1 MKKKIDLFN
10 QVQDIK
16 NIFDEIK
23 SHVTIKTGEEQE
35 NFSKLYEKLTI
46 WSDRLKDNR
55 FKVALVGTT
64 SAGKS
69 SFANALLHKDLL
81 PEDDKTT
88 TYTSASIESSNEDK
102 AIIEFY
108 SKDEFKTK
116 FNELLK
122 EIKIDNQNYETLTIG
137 HFEYLFN
144 DLENWQKDHVN
155 TQEIRNILEQ
165 KKEIEEYLGSK
176 TIELSEISKESLK
189 DYITKPEIARAVKR
203 ITIKSTQ
210 FKDMD
215 NLIIYDVPGFDS
227 PTKLHKEQALKF
239 MKDAEIVILVHGF
252 GNNSDLNDSQ
262 VRMLTSTKDEFG
274 QELAKKMI
282 VVGNKIDKEIGENE
296 EEAKNKIKKLSN
308 DLTDSLKKFNVYH
321 HKNFIPI
328 SAKGYLQK
336 ENIVFGEEITNKLKK
351 LNISNGFS
359 EFNTRLKEIFE
370 HDALEVLN
378 TVVNKISHESK
389 AFLQEFKL
397 NYNPI
402 IDAKRKRTDEFAL
415 VDKKWKEIQKLL
427 REELFEQ
434 KNIIKENKYD
444 LDASIK
450 NQVNENWIS
459 KISEKVDDY
468 VKNEIIK
475 GTDGRNNNIS
485 ASKINDR
492 VREVIYKESLKLIIK
507 ISTDTIENNSGT
519 EEKELFEILR
529 KNILNKNENL
539 ERNLKNILF
548 EITNDYKYET
558 NSYKPLIHRFL
569 NNIFEVIILHRI
581 NDKLE
586 GRGKSFNDNRAN
598 IEGLLYITET
608 DDDTKSL
615 FEQDLI
621 QKILIQSE
629 NIKLSN
635 SNNPLNEL
643 LNHAKVS
650 VEITEVKDEI
660 VKDLENLKEVFND
673 IILKAIQIETPFKD
687 SLQDQI
693 QAILN
698 DIDSDNINKSK
709 LRSFIVENI
718 DEISKEEYRK
728 LEIDEEMKNILNNII
743 KMIDDIEETR

>member
-10 QVQDIK
+10 QVQSIK

-23 SHVTIKTGEEQE
+23 SNVTLKTGEEQE

-46 WSDRLKDNR
+46 WSDRLKDTR

-88 TYTSASIESSNEDK
+88 TFTSASIESSNEDK

-122 EIKIDNQNYETLTIG
+122 EIKIDDQNYETLTISN
-137 HFEYLFN
+137 FQYLFN
-144 DLENWQKDHVN
+144 DLENLQKEHVN
-155 TQEIRNILEQ
+155 IKEIRNILEE

-189 DYITKPEIARAVKR
+189 NYITKPEIARAVKR

-252 GNNSDLNDSQ
+252 GNASDLNDSQ
-262 VRMLTSTKDEFG
+262 VGMLTSTKDEFG

-282 VVGNKIDKEIGENE
+282 VVGNKIDKEIGENK
-296 EEAKNKIKKLSN
+296 EEAKNKIQKLSN

-328 SAKGYLQK
+328 SAKGYLQE
-336 ENIVFGEEITNKLKK
+336 ENIVFGEEITNKLKR

-359 EFNTRLKEIFE
+359 EFNTRLKEVFE

-389 AFLQEFKL
+389 AFLQNFKL

-402 IDAKRKRTDEFAL
+402 MDVKRKRTDEFAL
-415 VDKKWKEIQKLL
+415 VDKKWKEIQKSL
-427 REELFEQ
+427 REELFKQ
-434 KNIIKENKYD
+434 KNTIKETKYD
-444 LDASIK
+444 LDTSIK

-507 ISTDTIENNSGT
+507 ISTDTIEDNSGT

-539 ERNLKNILF
+539 EKNLRNILL

-598 IEGLLYITET
+598 IEGLLYITEI

-621 QKILIQSE
+621 QTILIQQK
-629 NIKLSN
+629 NIKLPN
-635 SNNPLNEL
+635 SINPLNEL

-650 VEITEVKDEI
+650 IEINEVKDEI
-660 VKDLENLKEVFND
+660 VRDLENLKEIFND

-728 LEIDEEMKNILNNII
+728 LEIDEEMKNTLNNII
-743 KMIDDIEETR
+743 KKIDDIEETR

>member
-10 QVQDIK
+10 QVQGIK
-16 NIFDEIK
+16 SIFDEIK
-23 SHVTIKTGEEQE
+23 SKVSLKTQEEQDV
-35 NFSKLYEKLTI
+35 FSKLYEKLTI
-46 WSDRLKDNR
+46 WSERLKDNR

-88 TYTSASIESSNEDK
+88 TYTSASIESSKEDK
-102 AIIEFY
+102 ALIEFY
-108 SKDEFKTK
+108 THDDFRTK

-122 EIKIDNQNYETLTIG
+122 EIKIENENYDSLTISK
-137 HFEYLFN
+137 FEFIFK

-155 TQEIRNILEQ
+155 TLEIRNILEQ
-165 KKEIEEYLGSK
+165 NKEIEEYLGK
-176 TIELSEISKESLK
+176 ETIELFEISKESLRK
-189 DYITKPEIARAVKR
+189 YITKPEIARAVKR

-210 FKDMD
+210 FKDME

-296 EEAKNKIKKLSN
+296 QESKDKIEKLSN
-308 DLTDSLKKFNVYH
+308 DLIGSLKQFNVYH
-321 HKNFIPI
+321 DKNFIPI
-328 SAKGYLQK
+328 SAKGYLQEK
-336 ENIVFGEEITNKLKK
+336 NIIFGEEISNKLKK

-359 EFNTRLKEIFE
+359 EFNTRLKEVFE
-370 HDALEVLN
+370 KDALEVLN
-378 TVVNKISHESK
+378 TIVNKISHEAK
-389 AFLQEFKL
+389 AFLQTFKL

-415 VDKKWKEIQKLL
+415 VDKKWKEIQRLL

-434 KNIIKENKYD
+434 KNIIKETKYD

-459 KISEKVDDY
+459 KISEKVDEY
-468 VKNEIIK
+468 IKNEIIK
-475 GTDGRNNNIS
+475 GTDGRNSNIS

-507 ISTDTIENNSGT
+507 ISTDTIEDNSGM
-519 EEKELFEILR
+519 EEKELFGILR
-529 KNILNKNENL
+529 KNVLNKNENL
-539 ERNLKNILF
+539 EKNLKNILF

-598 IEGLLYITET
+598 IEGLLYITEI

-621 QKILIQSE
+621 QAILIQQK

-635 SNNPLNEL
+635 STNPLNEL

-650 VEITEVKDEI
+650 IEINEVKNEI
-660 VKDLENLKEVFND
+660 VRDLENLKEIFND

-698 DIDSDNINKSK
+698 DIDNDDINKSK
-709 LRSFIVENI
+709 LRCFIVENI

-743 KMIDDIEETR
+743 KKIDNIEEAR

>member
-507 ISTDTIENNSGT
+507 ISTDTIEDNSGT

>member
-10 QVQDIK
+10 QVQGIK

-23 SHVTIKTGEEQE
+23 SNVSLKTGEEQE
-35 NFSKLYEKLTI
+35 NFSKLYEKLVI
-46 WSDRLKDNR
+46 WEDRLKDTR
-55 FKVALVGTT
+55 FKVAVVGTT

-69 SFANALLHKDLL
+69 TFANALLHKDLL
-81 PEDDKTT
+81 PEDSKTT

-108 SKDEFKTK
+108 SKDEFKIK

-137 HFEYLFN
+137 NFEYLFN
-144 DLENWQKDHVN
+144 DLENWQKDHIN
-155 TQEIRNILEQ
+155 TKEIRNILEQ

-227 PTKLHKEQALKF
+227 PTKLHEEQALKF
-239 MKDAEIVILVHGF
+239 MKDAEIVVFVHGF
-252 GNNSDLNDSQ
+252 GGASDVIGSE

-282 VVGNKIDKEIGENE
+282 VVGNKIDQIIVNE
-296 EEAKNKIKKLSN
+296 ENAKNEIEKQSN
-308 DLTDSLKKFNVYH
+308 ELIDSLKERKVYH
-321 HKNFIPI
+321 DKNVISI
-328 SAKGYLQK
+328 SAKAYLEEQK
-336 ENIVFGEEITNKLKK
+336 IIIGEKITDKLKRS
-351 LNISNGFS
+351 NISNGFS
-359 EFNTRLKEIFE
+359 EFKTRLKEVFE

-378 TVVNKISHESK
+378 TVVNKISHEAK
-389 AFLQEFKL
+389 AFLQNFKL

-444 LDASIK
+444 LDTSIK

-507 ISTDTIENNSGT
+507 ISTDTIEENSGT

-635 SNNPLNEL
+635 SNNPLSEL
-643 LNHAKVS
+643 LNQAKVS

-660 VKDLENLKEVFND
+660 VKDLENLKEIFND

-718 DEISKEEYRK
+718 DEIFKEEYRK

-743 KMIDDIEETR
+743 KKIDDIEETR

>member
-434 KNIIKENKYD
+434 KNIIKETKYD
-444 LDASIK
+444 LDTSIK

-621 QKILIQSE
+621 QTILIQRK
-629 NIKLSN
+629 NIKLPN
-635 SNNPLNEL
+635 STNPLNEL

-650 VEITEVKDEI
+650 IEINEVKDEI
-660 VKDLENLKEVFND
+660 VRDLENLKEIFND

>member
-10 QVQDIK
+10 QVQGIK

-23 SHVTIKTGEEQE
+23 SHVTLKTGEEQE

>member
-1 MKKKIDLFN
+1 M
-10 QVQDIK
+10 
-16 NIFDEIK
+16 E
-23 SHVTIKTGEEQE
+23 
-35 NFSKLYEKLTI
+35 
-46 WSDRLKDNR
+46 
-55 FKVALVGTT
+55 
-64 SAGKS
+64 
-69 SFANALLHKDLL
+69 
-81 PEDDKTT
+81 
-88 TYTSASIESSNEDK
+88 
-102 AIIEFY
+102 
-108 SKDEFKTK
+108 
-116 FNELLK
+116 
-122 EIKIDNQNYETLTIG
+122 
-137 HFEYLFN
+137 
-144 DLENWQKDHVN
+144 
-155 TQEIRNILEQ
+155 
-165 KKEIEEYLGSK
+165 
-176 TIELSEISKESLK
+176 
-189 DYITKPEIARAVKR
+189 
-203 ITIKSTQ
+203 
-210 FKDMD
+210 

-227 PTKLHKEQALKF
+227 PTKLHEEQALKF
-239 MKDAEIVILVHGF
+239 MKDAEIVIFVHGF
-252 GNNSDLNDSQ
+252 GGASDVIGSE

-282 VVGNKIDKEIGENE
+282 VVGNKIDQIIVNE
-296 EEAKNKIKKLSN
+296 KNAKNEIEKQLNELI
-308 DLTDSLKKFNVYH
+308 DSLKEHKVYH
-321 HKNFIPI
+321 DKNVISI
-328 SAKGYLQK
+328 SAKAYLEEQK
-336 ENIVFGEEITNKLKK
+336 IIIGEEITDKLKR

-359 EFNTRLKEIFE
+359 EFNTRLKEVFE

-378 TVVNKISHESK
+378 TVVNKISHEAK
-389 AFLQEFKL
+389 AFLQNFKL
-397 NYNPI
+397 NYNPT

-415 VDKKWKEIQKLL
+415 VDKKWKEIQRLL

-434 KNIIKENKYD
+434 KNIIKETKYD

-468 VKNEIIK
+468 IKNETIK
-475 GTDGRNNNIS
+475 GTDGRNNNRS

-507 ISTDTIENNSGT
+507 ISTDTIEDNSEM
-519 EEKELFEILR
+519 EEKELFGILR
-529 KNILNKNENL
+529 KNVLNKNENL
-539 ERNLKNILF
+539 EKNLKNILF

-569 NNIFEVIILHRI
+569 NNIFEVIILHRV

-586 GRGKSFNDNRAN
+586 GRVKSFNDNRAN
-598 IEGLLYITET
+598 IEGLLYITEI
-608 DDDTKSL
+608 DDDIKSL

-621 QKILIQSE
+621 QTILIQQK

-635 SNNPLNEL
+635 STNPLSEL

-650 VEITEVKDEI
+650 IEIPEVKNEI
-660 VKDLENLKEVFND
+660 VSDLENLKEIFND

-743 KMIDDIEETR
+743 KKIDDIEETR

>member
-10 QVQDIK
+10 QVQGIK

-23 SHVTIKTGEEQE
+23 SNVTLKTGEEQE

-46 WSDRLKDNR
+46 WSDRLKDTR

-88 TYTSASIESSNEDK
+88 TYTSASIESSDVDK

-122 EIKIDNQNYETLTIG
+122 EIKIDNQNYGTLTIG

-189 DYITKPEIARAVKR
+189 GYITKPEIARAVKR

-296 EEAKNKIKKLSN
+296 EEAKDKIRKLSN

-321 HKNFIPI
+321 NKNFIPI
-328 SAKGYLQK
+328 SAKGYLQE
-336 ENIVFGEEITNKLKK
+336 ENIVFGEEITNKLKR

-444 LDASIK
+444 LDTSIK

-507 ISTDTIENNSGT
+507 ISTDTIEENSGT

-635 SNNPLNEL
+635 SNNPLSEL
-643 LNHAKVS
+643 LNQAKVS

-660 VKDLENLKEVFND
+660 VKDLENLKEIFND

-709 LRSFIVENI
+709 LRSFIIENI
-718 DEISKEEYRK
+718 DEIFKEEYRK

-743 KMIDDIEETR
+743 KKIDDIEETR

>member
-10 QVQDIK
+10 QVQGIK

-23 SHVTIKTGEEQE
+23 SNVTLKTGEEQE
-35 NFSKLYEKLTI
+35 NFLKLYEKLII

-189 DYITKPEIARAVKR
+189 EYITKPEIARAVKR

-328 SAKGYLQK
+328 SAKGYLQE
-336 ENIVFGEEITNKLKK
+336 ENIVFGEEITNKLKR

-434 KNIIKENKYD
+434 KNIIKETKYD
-444 LDASIK
+444 LDTSIK

>member
-10 QVQDIK
+10 QVQGIK

-23 SHVTIKTGEEQE
+23 SNVTLKTGEEQE

-46 WSDRLKDNR
+46 WSDRLKDTR

-88 TYTSASIESSNEDK
+88 TYTSASIESSDVDK

-122 EIKIDNQNYETLTIG
+122 EIKIDNQNYGTLTIG

-189 DYITKPEIARAVKR
+189 GYITKPEIARAVKR

-296 EEAKNKIKKLSN
+296 EEAKDKIRKLSN

-321 HKNFIPI
+321 NKNFIPI
-328 SAKGYLQK
+328 SAKGYLQE
-336 ENIVFGEEITNKLKK
+336 ENIVFGEEITNKLKR

-444 LDASIK
+444 LDTSIK

-507 ISTDTIENNSGT
+507 ISTDTIEENSGT

-660 VKDLENLKEVFND
+660 VKDLENLKEIFND

-709 LRSFIVENI
+709 LRSFIIENI
-718 DEISKEEYRK
+718 DEIFKEEYRK

-743 KMIDDIEETR
+743 KKIDDIEETR

>member
-10 QVQDIK
+10 QVQGIK

-23 SHVTIKTGEEQE
+23 SNVTLKTREEQE

-122 EIKIDNQNYETLTIG
+122 EIKIDNQNYEPLTIG

-176 TIELSEISKESLK
+176 TIELYEISKESLK

-210 FKDMD
+210 FKDME

-296 EEAKNKIKKLSN
+296 EKAKDKIRKLSK

-321 HKNFIPI
+321 QKNFIPI
-328 SAKGYLQK
+328 SAKAYLEEQK
-336 ENIVFGEEITNKLKK
+336 IIVGEEITNKLKK
-351 LNISNGFS
+351 LNISNGFL
-359 EFNTRLKEIFE
+359 EFNTRLKEVFE

-378 TVVNKISHESK
+378 TVVNKISHEAK

-444 LDASIK
+444 LDTSIK

-507 ISTDTIENNSGT
+507 ISTDTIEDNSGT

-598 IEGLLYITET
+598 IEGLLYITEI

-621 QKILIQSE
+621 QTILIQRK
-629 NIKLSN
+629 NIKLPN
-635 SNNPLNEL
+635 PTNPLNEL

-660 VKDLENLKEVFND
+660 VKDLENLKEIFND

-698 DIDSDNINKSK
+698 DIDSDNMNKSK

-718 DEISKEEYRK
+718 DEISKEEYRM

-743 KMIDDIEETR
+743 KKIDDIEETR

>member
-10 QVQDIK
+10 QVQGIK

-23 SHVTIKTGEEQE
+23 SNVTLKTGEEQE

-46 WSDRLKDNR
+46 WSDRLKDTR
-55 FKVALVGTT
+55 FKVAVVGTT

-69 SFANALLHKDLL
+69 TFANALLHKDLL
-81 PEDDKTT
+81 PEDSKTT

-122 EIKIDNQNYETLTIG
+122 EIKIDNKNYETLTISN
-137 HFEYLFN
+137 FESFFS
-144 DLENWQKDHVN
+144 DLENWQKDHIN
-155 TQEIRNILEQ
+155 TKEIRNILEQ
-165 KKEIEEYLGSK
+165 KKEIEEYLGRK
-176 TIELSEISKESLK
+176 TIELSQISKESLK

-227 PTKLHKEQALKF
+227 PTKLHEEQALKF
-239 MKDAEIVILVHGF
+239 MKDAEIVVFVHGF
-252 GNNSDLNDSQ
+252 GGASDVIGSE

-282 VVGNKIDKEIGENE
+282 VVGNKIDQIIVNE
-296 EEAKNKIKKLSN
+296 ENAKNEIEKQSN
-308 DLTDSLKKFNVYH
+308 ELIDSLKELKVYH
-321 HKNFIPI
+321 DKNVISI
-328 SAKGYLQK
+328 SAKAYLEEQK
-336 ENIVFGEEITNKLKK
+336 IIIGEKITDKLKRS
-351 LNISNGFS
+351 NISNGFS
-359 EFNTRLKEIFE
+359 EFKTRLKEVFE

-378 TVVNKISHESK
+378 TVVNKISHEAK
-389 AFLQEFKL
+389 AFLQNFKL

-444 LDASIK
+444 LDTSIK

-507 ISTDTIENNSGT
+507 ISTDTIEENSGT

-635 SNNPLNEL
+635 SNNPLSEL
-643 LNHAKVS
+643 LNQAKVS

-660 VKDLENLKEVFND
+660 VKDLENLKEIFND

-718 DEISKEEYRK
+718 DEIFKEEYRK

-743 KMIDDIEETR
+743 KKIDDIEETR

>member
-10 QVQDIK
+10 QVQGIK

-35 NFSKLYEKLTI
+35 NFSNLYEKLTI

-328 SAKGYLQK
+328 SAKGYLQE
-336 ENIVFGEEITNKLKK
+336 ENIVFGEEITNKLKR

-434 KNIIKENKYD
+434 KNIIKETKYD
-444 LDASIK
+444 LDTSIK

>member
-10 QVQDIK
+10 QVQGIK

-23 SHVTIKTGEEQE
+23 SNVTLKTGEEQE

-46 WSDRLKDNR
+46 WSDRLKDTR

-88 TYTSASIESSNEDK
+88 TYTSASIESSDVDK

-122 EIKIDNQNYETLTIG
+122 EIKIDNQNYGTLTIG

-189 DYITKPEIARAVKR
+189 GYITKPEIARAVKR

-296 EEAKNKIKKLSN
+296 EEAKDKIRKLSK

-321 HKNFIPI
+321 NKNFIPI
-328 SAKGYLQK
+328 SAKGYLQE
-336 ENIVFGEEITNKLKK
+336 ENIVFGEEITNKLKR

-444 LDASIK
+444 LDTSIK

-507 ISTDTIENNSGT
+507 ISTDTIEENSGT

-635 SNNPLNEL
+635 SNNPLSEL
-643 LNHAKVS
+643 LNQAKVS

-660 VKDLENLKEVFND
+660 VKDLENLKEIFND

-709 LRSFIVENI
+709 LRSFIIENI
-718 DEISKEEYRK
+718 DEIFKEEYRK

-743 KMIDDIEETR
+743 KKIDDIEETR

>member
-23 SHVTIKTGEEQE
+23 SNVTLKTQEEQE
-35 NFSKLYEKLTI
+35 EFFDLHEKLAI
-46 WSDRLKDNR
+46 WSDRLKDTR
-55 FKVALVGTT
+55 FKVAVVGTT

-69 SFANALLHKDLL
+69 TFANALLHKDLL
-81 PEDDKTT
+81 PEDSKTT

-122 EIKIDNQNYETLTIG
+122 EIKIDNKNYETLTISN
-137 HFEYLFN
+137 FESFFS
-144 DLENWQKDHVN
+144 DLENWQKDHIN
-155 TQEIRNILEQ
+155 TKEIRNILEQ
-165 KKEIEEYLGSK
+165 KKEIEEHLGK
-176 TIELSEISKESLK
+176 ETIELFEISKESLK
-189 DYITKPEIARAVKR
+189 KYITKPEIARAVKR
-203 ITIKSTQ
+203 ITIKTPQ
-210 FKDMD
+210 FKDME

-227 PTKLHKEQALKF
+227 PTKLHEEQALKF
-239 MKDAEIVILVHGF
+239 MKDAEIVIFVHGF
-252 GNNSDLNDSQ
+252 GGASDVIGSE

-282 VVGNKIDKEIGENE
+282 VVGNKIDQIIVNE
-296 EEAKNKIKKLSN
+296 KNAKNEIEKQLNELI
-308 DLTDSLKKFNVYH
+308 DSLKEHKVYH
-321 HKNFIPI
+321 DKNVISI
-328 SAKGYLQK
+328 SAKAYLEEQK
-336 ENIVFGEEITNKLKK
+336 IIIGEEITDKLKR

-359 EFNTRLKEIFE
+359 EFNTRLKEVFE

-378 TVVNKISHESK
+378 TVVNKISHEAK
-389 AFLQEFKL
+389 AFLQNFKL
-397 NYNPI
+397 NYNPT

-415 VDKKWKEIQKLL
+415 VDKKWKEIQRLL

-434 KNIIKENKYD
+434 KNIIKETKYD

-468 VKNEIIK
+468 IKNETIK
-475 GTDGRNNNIS
+475 GTDGRNNNRS

-507 ISTDTIENNSGT
+507 ISTDTIEDNSEM
-519 EEKELFEILR
+519 EEKELFGILR
-529 KNILNKNENL
+529 KNVLNKNENL
-539 ERNLKNILF
+539 EKNLKNILF

-569 NNIFEVIILHRI
+569 NNIFEVIILHRV

-586 GRGKSFNDNRAN
+586 GRVKSFNDNRAN
-598 IEGLLYITET
+598 IEGLLYITEI
-608 DDDTKSL
+608 DDDIKSL

-621 QKILIQSE
+621 QTILIQQK

-635 SNNPLNEL
+635 STNPLSEL

-650 VEITEVKDEI
+650 IEIPEVKNEI
-660 VKDLENLKEVFND
+660 VSDLENLKEIFND

-743 KMIDDIEETR
+743 KKIDDIEETR